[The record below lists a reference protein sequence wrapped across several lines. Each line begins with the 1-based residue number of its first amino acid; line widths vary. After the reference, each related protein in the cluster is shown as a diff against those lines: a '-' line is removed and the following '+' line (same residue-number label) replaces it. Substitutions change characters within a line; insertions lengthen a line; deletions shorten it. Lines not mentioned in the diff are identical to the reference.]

1 MPGPELSNADRL
13 LLARALSEAT
23 RRVADKA
30 PLQLVIS
37 SMQEALEALGL
48 EDLHVDENT
57 VAAARRAR
65 EARLAR

>member
-37 SMQEALEALGL
+37 SMQEALDALGL
-48 EDLHVDENT
+48 AALHVDENT